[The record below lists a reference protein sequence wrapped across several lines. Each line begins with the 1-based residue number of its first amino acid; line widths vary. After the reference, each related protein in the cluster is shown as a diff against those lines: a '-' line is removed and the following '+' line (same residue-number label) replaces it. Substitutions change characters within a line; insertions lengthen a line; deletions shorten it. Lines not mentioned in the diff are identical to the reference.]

1 MRGATGLGLAVSGIM
16 IAAVAWA
23 AVAGGGRDVLGDMMR
38 EPLYLATLVDLYA
51 AAALILAWIW
61 IRHRSIAVTAGMGLV
76 LLLTGSIGAGLYVA
90 IAAARAR
97 GDLQVLMLGRSAPSA
112 PSST

>member
-1 MRGATGLGLAVSGIM
+1 MRGGVLLGGTVAGAM
-16 IAAVAWA
+16 FAAVVWA
-23 AVAGGGRDVLGDMMR
+23 SFAGGGWSVLGDMMR

-61 IRHRSIAVTAGMGLV
+61 IRHRSVAVTVGMGV
-76 LLLTGSIGAGLYVA
+76 ILLLTGSIGAGLYVA

-97 GDLQVLMLGRSAPSA
+97 GDLHALMLGRSGTHPAA
-112 PSST
+112 